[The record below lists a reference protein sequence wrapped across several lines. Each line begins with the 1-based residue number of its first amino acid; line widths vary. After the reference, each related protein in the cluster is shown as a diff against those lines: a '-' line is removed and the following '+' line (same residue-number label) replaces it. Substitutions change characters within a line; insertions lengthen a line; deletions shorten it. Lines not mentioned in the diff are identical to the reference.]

1 MAAAHKETNFAASVG
16 DVLGD
21 TVPSPRKAAS
31 DVGLLRQRVIMHLLE
46 RVPMVPAALQ
56 ATFSRLMQSGV
67 LTSEAVSPEL
77 KSTAETG
84 ASAAIRRSETTP
96 VSLPSRFDQDFERLE
111 LLGRGAFGE
120 VWRCRHRLDGRE
132 YAIKAVQYRVGADAG
147 QIEQHVLREA
157 STWACLSHPNILRYH
172 SSWAEVHRRRIVEE
186 DHNAERSPFLLADE
200 PLSALSVD
208 TSGPHT
214 ADLAD
219 DWSLEQSD
227 GGVVF
232 EASNLAAK
240 PQSSAAVPPDSA
252 VFTATTATHGRT
264 PSALTQQGNQGM
276 PVVPGYR
283 ATLYLQAELCRK
295 DTLMAWIAQRNA
307 AVTSGLTSLQD
318 PRRWADQG
326 LDIFRQIVVGLAYLH
341 AHRCAHRD
349 VKPSNIL
356 FGCDGNVRLGD
367 FGLAKFLEDS
377 QPLSLHD
384 NSSSSLQQGKSTL
397 GAANQ
402 QHTRAVGTSSYA
414 SPEQLEGGPCGVE
427 TDVFALGMILAELLC
442 PVSTH
447 MERAVLLDELR
458 NGRKIMGEAASA
470 LPIAARLAV
479 AMTSPDPMQRPLM
492 CEILEA
498 YPQVDREVIL
508 CFGSETAL
516 LSNPFASASQTTA
529 TSPVEGTETYS
540 TMTAV
545 KSPHNPA
552 YKAFAAHCDE
562 AASSHYQTRKEPV
575 HVSSSTDSQSAREQI
590 TLQGEQ
596 ASQTTEKTKVT
607 HSTKIEDVVKEM
619 KFASDAHAVGT
630 ASSECWHWHWPPL
643 VLPAPRATQRARAG
657 HVEPDKAAQRHHRRH
672 SMTPQIARQ
681 TTATSVPST
690 RRHRGR
696 RQCCNGLEA
705 PPIKLH
711 SYRGCQNSVAASP
724 PYSAVGLC
732 PS

>member
-1 MAAAHKETNFAASVG
+1 MAAVHQETNFAATVG

-21 TVPSPRKAAS
+21 VVPSQWKPTS
-31 DVGLLRQRVIMHLLE
+31 DMGLVRQRVIVHLLE
-46 RVPMVPAALQ
+46 RIPIVPAALQ
-56 ATFSRLMQSGV
+56 ATISHLMQSGV
-67 LTSEAVSPEL
+67 LTSEAISPEL
-77 KSTAETG
+77 ESTAQTG
-84 ASAAIRRSETTP
+84 ASTAITHGETRS
-96 VSLPSRFDQDFERLE
+96 VSAFSRFDQDFERLE

-120 VWRCRHRLDGRE
+120 VWRCRHRLDGCE
-132 YAIKAVQYRVGADAG
+132 YAVKAVQYRVGDDG

-157 STWACLSHPNILRYH
+157 STWANLRHPNVLRYH
-172 SSWAEVHRRRIVEE
+172 SSWAEVHRKHIVEE
-186 DHNAERSPFLLADE
+186 ECNPEFSAFPMADE
-200 PLSALSVD
+200 LMPAISAG
-208 TSGPHT
+208 TSGPRT
-214 ADLAD
+214 CDLAH
-219 DWSLEQSD
+219 DWSFVESD
-227 GGVVF
+227 AGVVF
-232 EASNLAAK
+232 ESSNLTTKPRSLAA
-240 PQSSAAVPPDSA
+240 QDAVAPPDS
-252 VFTATTATHGRT
+252 VVVTTTRATHSRIA
-264 PSALTQQGNQGM
+264 PAVAHQGM

-498 YPQVDREVIL
+498 YPEVEREVHL

-516 LSNPFASASQTTA
+516 LSSPFAAASRTTA
-529 TSPVEGTETYS
+529 TSAGEATATDSTAAVEGLHE
-540 TMTAV
+540 
-545 KSPHNPA
+545 SPQQ
-552 YKAFAAHCDE
+552 AFAAQHDE
-562 AASSHYQTRKEPV
+562 AASSLYRSKKETA
-575 HVSSSTDSQSAREQI
+575 HCSSSTACQSASEQI
-590 TLQGEQ
+590 PLQEHQ
-596 ASQTTEKTKVT
+596 AAETTEKAEEEMDSAKV
-607 HSTKIEDVVKEM
+607 EDTLKQFS
-619 KFASDAHAVGT
+619 FAPDACSAAPSPSG
-630 ASSECWHWHWPPL
+630 CRHWPPFA
-643 VLPAPRATQRARAG
+643 LPTHVADKRARAG
-657 HVEPDKAAQRHHRRH
+657 HDEPDKAAEGHHRRPIV
-672 SMTPQIARQ
+672 TPQIARQ
-681 TTATSVPST
+681 TTATWVPST
-690 RRHRGR
+690 RGRRGR
-696 RQCCNGLEA
+696 RRNCNGLGA
-705 PPIKLH
+705 PPIKHL
-711 SYRGCQNSVAASP
+711 SYQGRRHSVASLP
-724 PYSAVGLC
+724 PYSAMGP

>member
-1 MAAAHKETNFAASVG
+1 MAAVHQETNFAATVG

-21 TVPSPRKAAS
+21 VVPSQWKPTS
-31 DVGLLRQRVIMHLLE
+31 DMGLVRQRVIVHLLE
-46 RVPMVPAALQ
+46 RIPIVPAALQ
-56 ATFSRLMQSGV
+56 ATISHLMQSGV
-67 LTSEAVSPEL
+67 LTSEAISPEL
-77 KSTAETG
+77 ESTAQTG
-84 ASAAIRRSETTP
+84 ASTAITHGETRS
-96 VSLPSRFDQDFERLE
+96 VSAFSRFDQDFERLE

-120 VWRCRHRLDGRE
+120 VWRCRHRLDGCE
-132 YAIKAVQYRVGADAG
+132 YAVKAVQYRVGDDG

-157 STWACLSHPNILRYH
+157 STWANLRHPNVLRYH
-172 SSWAEVHRRRIVEE
+172 SSWAEVHRKHIVEE
-186 DHNAERSPFLLADE
+186 ECNPEFSAFPMADE
-200 PLSALSVD
+200 LMPAISAG
-208 TSGPHT
+208 TSGPRT
-214 ADLAD
+214 CDLAH
-219 DWSLEQSD
+219 DWSFVESD
-227 GGVVF
+227 AGVVF
-232 EASNLAAK
+232 ESSNLTTKPRSLAA
-240 PQSSAAVPPDSA
+240 QDAVAPPDS
-252 VFTATTATHGRT
+252 VVVTTTRATHSRIA
-264 PSALTQQGNQGM
+264 PAVAHQGM